1 MCPLFVEDLE
11 IKYMKMLKS
20 GSQQASF
27 LQVSINL
34 RKFSDQSG
42 DMSVQSWAP
51 QLTGVKLGWTNQS
64 EFNKVFPPI
73 RRRVSNNWPYQLMC
87 VKLGWNNQSELN
99 KVSPTIRRRVSTN
112 WRVSS

>member
-27 LQVSINL
+27 LPVSINL

-42 DMSVQSWAP
+42 DMSVQSWAA

-73 RRRVSNNWPYQLMC
+73 RRRVSSQYQLANAIPAGVC
-87 VKLGWNNQSELN
+87 QARLDQSE
-99 KVSPTIRRRVSTN
+99 RV
-112 WRVSS
+112 